1 MLSFLFDLTNR
12 VKWIIIVSVCSQ
24 VSVYEVK
31 IHPVSILA
39 TVRLPLIPDK
49 RSNSLSALRP
59 NPGTFIFQ
67 LNSSS
72 PPTLLSYLRREY
84 IKLVIGED
92 SFVFLPLLQTSRA
105 PPSWNPS
112 VQTSKS
118 LWGELCPGLSYR
130 SRWHHSSSCQSQHW
144 REDNRDLRRRRLSSQ
159 RDSQHS
165 QRRRG
170 QRIGRREPG
179 FWGAFSSPA
188 NANSRHAT
196 EDEDPSSYQ
205 QKLRFTI

>member
-12 VKWIIIVSVCSQ
+12 VKRISIVSVCSQ

-31 IHPVSILA
+31 IHPVSIFP

-67 LNSSS
+67 LNSPS
-72 PPTLLSYLRREY
+72 PPTLPSYLRRKY
-84 IKLVIGED
+84 IELVIGEN

-105 PPSWNPS
+105 LPSWNPS

-118 LWGELCPGLSYR
+118 LWGELWPVLFLFYR
-130 SRWHHSSSCQSQHW
+130 SRWHHSSSCQFEDW
-144 REDNRDLRRRRLSSQ
+144 REDNPALRKRRLSSQ
-159 RDSQHS
+159 GGSQHP

-179 FWGAFSSPA
+179 YRGAFSSLA
-188 NANSRHAT
+188 NTNSKHAT
-196 EDEDPSSYQ
+196 EDPSSYQ
-205 QKLRFTI
+205 QKWRFTI